1 MPFTHDAVE
10 ALRAAAALV
19 NTRTG
24 AGSGSDHLPSEQA
37 AQARADGID
46 TLTTVEDLEAFVGQ
60 WRWSGAPPRRLAE
73 VQRVR
78 LVRPRLASLWEL
90 EEAGV
95 VDLVNELLAEER
107 AVPRLVDH
115 DGWGWHLHAVPDDA
129 PFATRMVVEAAMAMV
144 DVVRADELG
153 RLRRCE
159 AEGCDGVFVDL
170 SRNRSKRFCST
181 ACGNRVA
188 AAAYRGRQSDKGDAG
203 PGEGSADG

>member
-10 ALRAAAALV
+10 ALRSAAALV

-24 AGSGSDHLPSEQA
+24 AGSGSDHLPSGRA
-37 AQARADGID
+37 AQARAEGVD
-46 TLTTVEDLEAFVGQ
+46 TLTTVADLEAFVRQ
-60 WRWSGAPPRRLAE
+60 WQWSGTPPRRSAE

-78 LVRPRLASLWEL
+78 LVRPRLATFWEL
-90 EEAGV
+90 GEEAV
-95 VDLVNELLAEER
+95 VDLVNVLLAEER

-129 PFATRMVVEAAMAMV
+129 PFATRMAVEAAMAMV
-144 DVVRADELG
+144 DVVRADELQ

-159 AEGCDGVFVDL
+159 ADGCDGVFVDL

-188 AAAYRGRQSDKGDAG
+188 AAAYRGRQSDQGDPGAAG
-203 PGEGSADG
+203 GVADG